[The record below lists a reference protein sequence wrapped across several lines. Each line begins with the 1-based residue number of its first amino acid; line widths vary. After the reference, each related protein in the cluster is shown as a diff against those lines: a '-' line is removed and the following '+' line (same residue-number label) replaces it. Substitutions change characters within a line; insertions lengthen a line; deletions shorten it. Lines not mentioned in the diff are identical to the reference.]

1 MITNHHHYPQ
11 STHFSETPKSP
22 SGVGIQS
29 YKGNHKYDEN
39 GKHYN
44 NGNSL
49 IQGKSPATY
58 DSNTL
63 K

>member
-1 MITNHHHYPQ
+1 MISNHPQ

-22 SGVGIQS
+22 SGGGIQS
-29 YKGNHKYDEN
+29 YKRDQKYNEN
-39 GKHYN
+39 GKYYN
-44 NGNSL
+44 SNSL
-49 IQGKSPATY
+49 IQGRGPATY

>member
-1 MITNHHHYPQ
+1 MVTNHPQ
-11 STHFSETPKSP
+11 SSHFSETPKSP
-22 SGVGIQS
+22 SGGGIQS

-39 GKHYN
+39 GKYY